1 MIISAGTTRL
11 GANTKICQIYTSENT
26 EVSPVENKTDTSKSQ
41 IEFMY
46 CAFSESSPE
55 LNFLKK
61 SVGSDKI
68 LIIVAA
74 CTETPILVFMRAV
87 MSDCTEFISIVPIVT
102 HTRNA
107 VIAKKS

>member
-1 MIISAGTTRL
+1 
-11 GANTKICQIYTSENT
+11 
-26 EVSPVENKTDTSKSQ
+26 
-41 IEFMY
+41 MY
-46 CAFSESSPE
+46 CAFSASSPE

-74 CTETPILVFMRAV
+74 CTETPILVLMRAV
-87 MSDCTEFISIVPIVT
+87 RSDCTEFISIVPIVT
-102 HTRNA
+102 HTKNA